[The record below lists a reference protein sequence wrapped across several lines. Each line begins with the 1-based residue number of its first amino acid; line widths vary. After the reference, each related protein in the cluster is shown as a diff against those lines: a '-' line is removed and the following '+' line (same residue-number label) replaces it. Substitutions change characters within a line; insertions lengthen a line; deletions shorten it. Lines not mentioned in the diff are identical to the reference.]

1 MVSKTLS
8 EIRIGKELWKIR
20 ARVTRVWNAIL
31 LCSGEQLSLDMI
43 LIDQQGTMINKAYM
57 EKFKPLIEEGNVYI
71 IANVRATPATQK
83 YRSVEND
90 MIINF
95 MLTTTLKMIKDTED
109 ISKYSFKFINTDMFM
124 CNNIFFGGYV

>member
-1 MVSKTLS
+1 MM
-8 EIRIGKELWKIR
+8 
-20 ARVTRVWNAIL
+20 
-31 LCSGEQLSLDMI
+31 MI
-43 LIDQQGTMINKAYM
+43 NQGTMMHGVINKAYM

-90 MIINF
+90 KIINF
-95 MLTTTLKMIKDTED
+95 MLTTTLKKIKDTED
-109 ISKYSFKFINTDMFM
+109 IPKYSFKFINTDMFM